1 MRIKEANMPTI
12 SDKIFDDALS
22 LPSEARLT
30 LVEKLIKSLNL
41 PTQGEID
48 DLWTEEAERRVSQI
62 DQGDVM
68 LIPGE
73 EVFEKIRQ
81 KYQK

>member
-1 MRIKEANMPTI
+1 MPTI